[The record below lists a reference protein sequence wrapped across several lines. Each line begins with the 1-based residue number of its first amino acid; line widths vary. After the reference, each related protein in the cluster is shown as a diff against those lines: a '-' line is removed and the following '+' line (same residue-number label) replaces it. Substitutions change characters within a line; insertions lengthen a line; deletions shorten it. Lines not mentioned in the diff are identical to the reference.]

1 MPSAARRDQRG
12 FTLVELLVVIAI
24 IGVLVALLLPAV
36 QAAREA
42 SRRSSCQNKLKQFG
56 LALLNYES
64 AKKEFPAGSQ
74 GVIGVG
80 TDDPP
85 YYSPHAQLLAY
96 FEQGVIAQRLNF
108 KKSPWTTEN
117 SAVAKT
123 QPDIFICPSDTINDQ
138 PNREVMGWSN
148 YHGNAGGWVM
158 LTKSWD
164 GVFGPYSSNAPS
176 TKVGNYDQLPPVT
189 IGQIVDGTSNTAAF
203 AEMAN
208 GHGSDT
214 QAPKNKTA
222 DCFERTIPSTSA
234 TAAWNAIN
242 GFNWQTAPIPW
253 SGSWRWRGYPW
264 SEGTMWRTWYNHLQ
278 PPNSVCWKPCSG
290 DGCWWDLVS
299 PATSYHSGVT
309 NVLMCD
315 GSVQAVADGM
325 DVEPWLQNGTRDGS
339 PRIQ

>member
-1 MPSAARRDQRG
+1 MSCAISRVKRG

-56 LALLNYES
+56 LALLNHES

-80 TDDPP
+80 TNDPP

-96 FEQGVIAQRLNF
+96 FEQGTIAQQLDF
-108 KKSPWTTEN
+108 KKSPWVAPN
-117 SAVAKT
+117 DKVAKS
-123 QPDIFICPSDTINDQ
+123 QPDIFLCSSDSINDQ
-138 PNREVMGWSN
+138 PYREAMGWSN

-158 LTKSWD
+158 LSRAWD
-164 GVFGPYSSNAPS
+164 GVFGPYSANAPT

-189 IGQIVDGTSNTAAF
+189 MGQIADGTSNTAAF
-203 AEMAN
+203 AELAN
-208 GHGSDT
+208 GLGSDAR
-214 QAPKNKTA
+214 APKDKGA
-222 DCFERTIPSTSA
+222 DCFERVIPSTTA

-242 GFNWQTAPIPW
+242 GFTWESSPIPW

-299 PATSYHSGVT
+299 PATSFHTGVT

-325 DVEPWLQNGTRDGS
+325 DAEPWLQIGTRDGS

>member
-1 MPSAARRDQRG
+1 MSCVISRVKRG

-64 AKKEFPAGSQ
+64 AKKELPAGSL

-80 TDDPP
+80 AGSPP

-108 KKSPWTTEN
+108 DISPWDPPNNEVARTT
-117 SAVAKT
+117 
-123 QPDIFICPSDTINDQ
+123 PDIFLCPTDPLNGQ

-148 YHGNAGGWVM
+148 YHGNAGGWVK

-164 GVFGPYSSNAPS
+164 GLFGPYSSEKPNE
-176 TKVGNYDQLPPVT
+176 KVGGYAQLPPVT
-189 IGQIVDGTSNTAAF
+189 LGQVPDGTSNTAAF
-203 AEMAN
+203 AEIAN

-222 DCFERTIPSTSA
+222 DCFERVIPSTTA

-242 GFNWQTAPIPW
+242 GFTWENSAIPW

-264 SEGTMWRTWYNHLQ
+264 TEGTMWRTWYNHLQ
-278 PPNSVCWKPCSG
+278 PPNSVCWTPCGGG
-290 DGCWWDLVS
+290 DCWWDLVS
-299 PATSYHSGVT
+299 PATSYHTGVT
-309 NVLMCD
+309 NVLMLD

-325 DVEPWLQNGTRDGS
+325 DPEPWLQTGTRDGS
-339 PRIQ
+339 PPVQ